1 MNRTFSLTLVFV
13 ALASVTVTLAQG
25 DPAAVARRY
34 VEAVN
39 SGNVTAIVAL
49 FTDDATVAHG
59 RVCTPPCVADPAAVR
74 RQYEQDVA
82 NAVKLTI
89 IDTRVSG
96 NTVALRME
104 LFVTAMRAAGVER
117 IIGTDTIEV
126 RGDKIASLRFAP
138 DLNDPQTTKFREW
151 TRTQT
156 QPPR

>member
-1 MNRTFSLTLVFV
+1 MNLTFVLTALFFV
-13 ALASVTVTLAQG
+13 LTPITMALAQG

-39 SGNVTAIVAL
+39 SGNVTSIVAL

-82 NAVKLTI
+82 NRVKLTI
-89 IDTRVSG
+89 VDTEVSG

-104 LFVTAMRAAGVER
+104 LFVNAMRAAGVDR

-126 RGDKIASLRFAP
+126 RGDKISSLRFAP
-138 DLNDPQTTKFREW
+138 DLNDLQTAKFREW
-151 TRTQT
+151 TRTT
-156 QPPR
+156 QPPRP